1 MAWERDELRAAIEAM
16 LFASDA
22 PVSVAMLCDVLPG
35 ADETLVK
42 ACIGDL
48 KETYGSAEGGLQIVL
63 VAGGYHIRTRPEVS
77 HWVERLLR
85 KRRKMRLS
93 QAALETLAIVAYK
106 QPVTKMEMESIRG
119 VDVGGVLGTL
129 LERNLITIKGRSK
142 GPGRP
147 LLYRTTAEFLDH
159 FGLNNLED
167 LPSLEELESLL
178 AKRDE
183 EAAEDVPV
191 GVAPE
196 GDAPEDVP
204 VQEQGEGDAPEDVPV
219 GVAVAGVDEEAGE
232 EADDAAGIREI
243 ESAGV
248 DEEGGEEA
256 DDAAGMREIESAGVA
271 EVVDEEGGSEEE
283 PETAGE
289 APGQRVDRQA

>member
-1 MAWERDELRAAIEAM
+1 MAWERNELRAAIEAM

-22 PVSVAMLCDVLPG
+22 PVSVATLCDVLPR
-35 ADETLVK
+35 ADETLVM

-48 KETYGSAEGGLQIVL
+48 KEAYGAAEGGLQIVN
-63 VAGGYHIRTRPEVS
+63 VAGGYHIRTRPEVA

-85 KRRKMRLS
+85 KRRRMRLS

-129 LERNLITIKGRSK
+129 LERNLITITGRSK

-178 AKRDE
+178 ARRDE

-191 GVAPE
+191 GAAP
-196 GDAPEDVP
+196 
-204 VQEQGEGDAPEDVPV
+204 
-219 GVAVAGVDEEAGE
+219 AVADSEEAEPGE
-232 EADDAAGIREI
+232 SGEDEAERA
-243 ESAGV
+243 
-248 DEEGGEEA
+248 EETQG
-256 DDAAGMREIESAGVA
+256 
-271 EVVDEEGGSEEE
+271 
-283 PETAGE
+283 P
-289 APGQRVDRQA
+289 RVDG